1 VRGTRGILSRTRTHR
16 RGEPITTF
24 SQVWVSLFESRNA
37 LGFPLAPAR
46 AQLRALRALQDS
58 TSTSPPCARASDYAS
73 RVCKRRHSRRPW
85 SREIG
90 CEFAAARRPTAFAPV
105 VRLFNCASWYA
116 FELIELRSTAPH
128 ADDRISRP
136 VSLKTFIHQLRYR
149 TIWRSDDAK
158 FMSAGAGRGPRRKR
172 LTASISM
179 RLVSKRSLASRRQ
192 VMLCRT
198 LQMPPQSPP
207 YSSSKCRS
215 K

>member
-1 VRGTRGILSRTRTHR
+1 MRGERGILSRTRTHR
-16 RGEPITTF
+16 RGVPITTF
-24 SQVWVSLFESRNA
+24 LVFQKVTQRFPFFSRRTPSVSLWRRRVRS
-37 LGFPLAPAR
+37 
-46 AQLRALRALQDS
+46 
-58 TSTSPPCARASDYAS
+58 CARASDYAS

-207 YSSSKCRS
+207 YSCSKCRS